1 MISEISINFAGEQLT
16 LNQYRSIFWDK
27 EKSLIL
33 SDLHLGKTAHF
44 RKNGIAL
51 PNGVIEKDLENLQ
64 KLIEHYE
71 PEQIIIV
78 GDLFHA
84 ELNSEIE
91 IFRKWFE
98 SFNMIKW
105 LLVKGNHDRFSKKFG
120 MEETL
125 IYETETLIFCHESLD
140 SLQKPQIGGHIHPG
154 VTLTAQNRQKL
165 KFPCF
170 LVSENQIILPAFSQ
184 FTGLDTSFEKKQ
196 SSTFKKYII
205 TAEKLIEW

>member
-1 MISEISINFAGEQLT
+1 MISEISINFAGEQLK

-64 KLIEHYE
+64 NLIEHYE
-71 PEQIIIV
+71 PEKIIIV

-98 SFNMIKW
+98 DFKIIKW
-105 LLVKGNHDRFSKKFG
+105 LLVKGNHDRFSEEFG
-120 MEETL
+120 IEEAQ
-125 IYETETLIFCHESLD
+125 IYETENLIFSHESLD
-140 SLQKPQIGGHIHPG
+140 SLQKSQIGGHIHPG
-154 VTLTAQNRQKL
+154 VTLMAQNRQKL

-184 FTGLDTSFEKKQ
+184 FTGLDTNFEKKQ
-196 SSTFKKYII
+196 NSTFKKYII

>member
-51 PNGVIEKDLENLQ
+51 PNGIIEKDLENLQ

-71 PEQIIIV
+71 PEKIIIV

-98 SFNMIKW
+98 DFNSIKW
-105 LLVKGNHDRFSKKFG
+105 LLVKGNHDRFSEKFG
-120 MEETL
+120 IEETE
-125 IYETETLIFCHESLD
+125 IYETENLIFSHESLD
-140 SLQKPQIGGHIHPG
+140 SIPNH
-154 VTLTAQNRQKL
+154 KL
-165 KFPCF
+165 VGTF
-170 LVSENQIILPAFSQ
+170 ILEFH
-184 FTGLDTSFEKKQ
+184 
-196 SSTFKKYII
+196 
-205 TAEKLIEW
+205 

>member
-64 KLIEHYE
+64 NLIEHYE
-71 PEQIIIV
+71 PEKIIIV

-91 IFRKWFE
+91 IFRKWFDD
-98 SFNMIKW
+98 FNTIKC

-120 MEETL
+120 IEEAQ
-125 IYETETLIFCHESLD
+125 IYETENFIFSHEALD
-140 SLQKPQIGGHIHPG
+140 SHQKPQSGGHIHPG
-154 VTLTAQNRQKL
+154 VSLMAQNRQKL

-184 FTGLDTSFEKKQ
+184 FTGLDINFEKKQ

>member
-64 KLIEHYE
+64 KLIEHYQ
-71 PEQIIIV
+71 PEKIIIV

-98 SFNMIKW
+98 DFNTIKW
-105 LLVKGNHDRFSKKFG
+105 LLVKGNHDRFSEEFG
-120 MEETL
+120 MEETE
-125 IYETETLIFCHESLD
+125 IYETETLIFSHESLD
-140 SLQKPQIGGHIHPG
+140 SLQKSQIGGHIHPG
-154 VTLTAQNRQKL
+154 ISLIAQNRQKL

-184 FTGLDTSFEKKQ
+184 FTGLDTNFEKKQ
-196 SSTFKKYII
+196 NTIFKKYII

>member
-71 PEQIIIV
+71 PEKIIIV

-98 SFNMIKW
+98 DFNMIKW
-105 LLVKGNHDRFSKKFG
+105 LLVKGNHDRFSEEFG
-120 MEETL
+120 IEEAQ
-125 IYETETLIFCHESLD
+125 IYETENIIFNHEHLD
-140 SLQKPQIGGHIHPG
+140 FIQKPQIGGHIHPG
-154 VTLTAQNRQKL
+154 VSLMVQNRQKL

-184 FTGLDTSFEKKQ
+184 FTGLDINFEKKQ
-196 SSTFKKYII
+196 NSTFKKYII

>member
-27 EKSLIL
+27 VKSLIL

-98 SFNMIKW
+98 DFNTIKW
-105 LLVKGNHDRFSKKFG
+105 LLVKGNHDRFSEEFG
-120 MEETL
+120 MEENE
-125 IYETETLIFCHESLD
+125 IYETENLIFSHESSD
-140 SLQKPQIGGHIHPG
+140 SIQKPQIGGHIHPG
-154 VTLTAQNRQKL
+154 VTLMTQNRQKL

-184 FTGLDTSFEKKQ
+184 FTGLDTNFEKKQ
-196 SSTFKKYII
+196 NTLFKKYII

>member
-71 PEQIIIV
+71 PEKIIIV

-98 SFNMIKW
+98 DFNTIKW

-120 MEETL
+120 MEETE
-125 IYETETLIFCHESLD
+125 IHETETLIFCHESLD

-154 VTLTAQNRQKL
+154 VTLMAQNRQKL

-184 FTGLDTSFEKKQ
+184 FTGLDTNFEKKQ

>member
-64 KLIEHYE
+64 KIIEHYG
-71 PEQIIIV
+71 PEKIIIV

-120 MEETL
+120 IEEAQ
-125 IYETETLIFCHESLD
+125 IYETETLIFSHEALD

-154 VTLTAQNRQKL
+154 VTLMAQNRQKL

-184 FTGLDTSFEKKQ
+184 FTGLDTNFEKKQ
-196 SSTFKKYII
+196 NSTFKKYII

>member
-64 KLIEHYE
+64 KVIEHYK

-98 SFNMIKW
+98 DFNTIKW
-105 LLVKGNHDRFSKKFG
+105 LLVKGNHDRFSEEFG
-120 MEETL
+120 IEETE
-125 IYETETLIFCHESLD
+125 IYETENLIFSHESLD
-140 SLQKPQIGGHIHPG
+140 SLQKTQIGGHIHPG
-154 VTLTAQNRQKL
+154 VSLMAQNRQKL

-184 FTGLDTSFEKKQ
+184 FTGLDTNFEKKQ
-196 SSTFKKYII
+196 NTIFKKYII

>member
-64 KLIEHYE
+64 KIIEHYE
-71 PEQIIIV
+71 PEKIIIV
-78 GDLFHA
+78 GDLFHT

-120 MEETL
+120 IEEAQ
-125 IYETETLIFCHESLD
+125 IYETENFIFSHEALD

-154 VTLTAQNRQKL
+154 VNLMAQNRQKL

-184 FTGLDTSFEKKQ
+184 FTGLDTNFEKKQ

>member
-1 MISEISINFAGEQLT
+1 MISDISIDFAGEQMK
-16 LNQYRSIFWDK
+16 LNQYRSTFWDK
-27 EKSLIL
+27 QKSFIL
-33 SDLHLGKTAHF
+33 SDLHLGKTTHF

-64 KLIEHYE
+64 NLIEHYE
-71 PEQIIIV
+71 PEKIIIV

-84 ELNSEIE
+84 GLNSEIE

-98 SFNMIKW
+98 DFNMIRW

-120 MEETL
+120 MEETE
-125 IYETETLIFCHESLD
+125 IYQTETLIFSHEFLD

-154 VTLTAQNRQKL
+154 VTLMAQNRQKL

-184 FTGLDTSFEKKQ
+184 FTGLDTNFEKKQ
-196 SSTFKKYII
+196 NSTFKKYIV
-205 TAEKLIEW
+205 TKEKLIEW

>member
-71 PEQIIIV
+71 PEKMIIV

-91 IFRKWFE
+91 IFRKWFDN
-98 SFNMIKW
+98 FNKIKW

-120 MEETL
+120 IEEAQ
-125 IYETETLIFCHESLD
+125 IYETENFIFSHESLD
-140 SLQKPQIGGHIHPG
+140 SIQKQQIGGHIHPG
-154 VTLTAQNRQKL
+154 VSLMAQNRQKL

-184 FTGLDTSFEKKQ
+184 FTGLDTNFEKKQ
-196 SSTFKKYII
+196 NSTFKKYII

>member
-64 KLIEHYE
+64 KIIEHYE
-71 PEQIIIV
+71 PEKIIIV
-78 GDLFHA
+78 GDLFHT

-91 IFRKWFE
+91 IFRKWFDD
-98 SFNMIKW
+98 FNTIKW
-105 LLVKGNHDRFSKKFG
+105 LLVKGNHDRFSEEFG
-120 MEETL
+120 IEETE
-125 IYETETLIFCHESLD
+125 IYETENFIFSHEALD
-140 SLQKPQIGGHIHPG
+140 SLQNPQIGGHIHPG
-154 VTLTAQNRQKL
+154 VTLMAQNRQKL

-170 LVSENQIILPAFSQ
+170 LISENHIILPAFSQ
-184 FTGLDTSFEKKQ
+184 FTGLDTNFEKKQ
-196 SSTFKKYII
+196 SSSFKKYII

>member
-1 MISEISINFAGEQLT
+1 MISEISINFAGEQMK

-33 SDLHLGKTAHF
+33 SDLHLGKTAHL

-64 KLIEHYE
+64 KVIEHYE
-71 PEQIIIV
+71 PEKIIIV

-98 SFNMIKW
+98 DFHTIKW
-105 LLVKGNHDRFSKKFG
+105 LLVKGNHDRFSEEFG
-120 MEETL
+120 MEETE
-125 IYETETLIFCHESLD
+125 IYETETLIFSHESLD
-140 SLQKPQIGGHIHPG
+140 SLQKSQIGGHIHPG
-154 VTLTAQNRQKL
+154 ISLIAQNRQKL

-184 FTGLDTSFEKKQ
+184 FTGLDTNFEKKQ
-196 SSTFKKYII
+196 NTIFKKYII

>member
-64 KLIEHYE
+64 NLLEHYE
-71 PEQIIIV
+71 PEKIIIV

-91 IFRKWFE
+91 IFRKWFDD
-98 SFNMIKW
+98 FNTIKW
-105 LLVKGNHDRFSKKFG
+105 LLVKGNHDRFSEEFG
-120 MEETL
+120 MEETE
-125 IYETETLIFCHESLD
+125 IYETETLIFSHESLD
-140 SLQKPQIGGHIHPG
+140 SLQKSQIGGHIHPG
-154 VTLTAQNRQKL
+154 ISLIAQNRQKL

-184 FTGLDTSFEKKQ
+184 FTGLDTNFEKKQ
-196 SSTFKKYII
+196 NSTFKKYII

>member
-1 MISEISINFAGEQLT
+1 MISEISINFAGEQLK

-64 KLIEHYE
+64 KVIEHYK

-98 SFNMIKW
+98 DFNTIKW
-105 LLVKGNHDRFSKKFG
+105 LLVKGNHDRFSEEFG
-120 MEETL
+120 IEETE
-125 IYETETLIFCHESLD
+125 IYETENLIFSHESLD
-140 SLQKPQIGGHIHPG
+140 SLQKTQIGGHIHPG
-154 VTLTAQNRQKL
+154 VSLMAQNRQKL

-184 FTGLDTSFEKKQ
+184 FTGLDTNFEKKQ

>member
-71 PEQIIIV
+71 PEKIIIV

-105 LLVKGNHDRFSKKFG
+105 LLVKGNHDKFSKKFG
-120 MEETL
+120 MKETD
-125 IYETETLIFCHESLD
+125 IYENENLIFSHEALD
-140 SLQKPQIGGHIHPG
+140 SIQKPQISGHIHPG
-154 VTLTAQNRQKL
+154 VSLMAQNRQKL

-184 FTGLDTSFEKKQ
+184 FTGLDTNFEKKQ